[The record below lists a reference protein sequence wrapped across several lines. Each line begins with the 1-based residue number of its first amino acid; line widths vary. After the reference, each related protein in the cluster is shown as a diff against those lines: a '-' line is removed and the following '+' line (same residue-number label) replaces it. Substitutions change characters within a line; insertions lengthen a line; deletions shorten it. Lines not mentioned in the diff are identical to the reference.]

1 MSVRWNERLFQ
12 VALSQQQYKL
22 QQQQQQLAAAAA
34 AAADA
39 ETKRLFANGAP
50 HLMQVTIYVPTL
62 ISSCTYL
69 FPSRM
74 DLLRFQAACGK
85 RRLNLAFFVC
95 LFCVVVCAFS
105 VLTLLVGRQEG
116 HLACKKTEWWSVVWL
131 SVWSEVQTCIWHC
144 LGHCH

>member
-1 MSVRWNERLFQ
+1 MRWNERLFQ

-22 QQQQQQLAAAAA
+22 QQQQLAA

-50 HLMQVTIYVPTL
+50 HLMQVRIYVPTL

-74 DLLRFQAACGK
+74 DPLRFQAACGK
-85 RRLNLAFFVC
+85 RRLNLALFFLC
-95 LFCVVVCAFS
+95 LFRVVVYAFS
-105 VLTLLVGRQEG
+105 ALTLLVGRQEG
-116 HLACKKTEWWSVVWL
+116 HLACKKLSGGVWCGYL
-131 SVWSEVQTCIWHC
+131 SGARCRLAHGTA
-144 LGHCH
+144 

>member
-22 QQQQQQLAAAAA
+22 QQQQLAAAAA

-50 HLMQVTIYVPTL
+50 HLMQVRIYVPTL

-74 DLLRFQAACGK
+74 DPLRFQATCGK
-85 RRLNLAFFVC
+85 RRLNLALF
-95 LFCVVVCAFS
+95 FCVYF
-105 VLTLLVGRQEG
+105 VL
-116 HLACKKTEWWSVVWL
+116 
-131 SVWSEVQTCIWHC
+131 
-144 LGHCH
+144 

>member
-22 QQQQQQLAAAAA
+22 QQQQLAAAAA

-50 HLMQVTIYVPTL
+50 HLMQVRIYVPTL

-74 DLLRFQAACGK
+74 DPLRFQAACGK
-85 RRLNLAFFVC
+85 RRLNLALFFVC

-105 VLTLLVGRQEG
+105 ALTLLVGRQEG
-116 HLACKKTEWWSVVWL
+116 HLACKKLSGGVWCGYL
-131 SVWSEVQTCIWHC
+131 SGARCRLAYGTA
-144 LGHCH
+144 